1 MTAQVVHFVKPPQVR
16 ALSSQVFT
24 KREVAQA
31 FETPET
37 KIEMAA
43 SRFGMFLISEPL
55 VGATRRYHY
64 LDCLALLVWLS
75 FDRQWG
81 PSGRKTLTS
90 QVSHLL
96 FGEHVT
102 AEEYRARR
110 AETRK
115 QYDKAVETPRG
126 LDEFGDRMRKI
137 LVQRREEIRQD
148 FWSSNPLWWSRSAD
162 VNFVIF
168 GTAQHQLI
176 TGVYDR
182 RETRGVSYEE
192 LAQIR
197 AQHWINAT
205 QWFCHADARLAAIL
219 EQREP
224 ADA

>member
-37 KIEMAA
+37 KIETAA
-43 SRFGMFLISEPL
+43 SRFGMFLVSEPL
-55 VGATRRYHY
+55 VGATRHYHY
-64 LDCLALLVWLS
+64 LDALALLVWLS

-126 LDEFGDRMRKI
+126 RPNAQDTRATPRGNPRGF
-137 LVQRREEIRQD
+137 LVRQSALVEPIRRCKLCAFRN
-148 FWSSNPLWWSRSAD
+148 FAASNYNRLLRPARNSRR
-162 VNFVIF
+162 
-168 GTAQHQLI
+168 LI
-176 TGVYDR
+176 
-182 RETRGVSYEE
+182 
-192 LAQIR
+192 
-197 AQHWINAT
+197 
-205 QWFCHADARLAAIL
+205 
-219 EQREP
+219 
-224 ADA
+224 